1 MKGFNSLDL
10 HYKSDILKQQAD
22 YLLTMEM
29 EEYSVKLYAWD
40 RFFIEQYFDT
50 EQQVTKINIA
60 ESRDMQK
67 YLKNISLSDLGY
79 PRVV

>member
-10 HYKSDILKQQAD
+10 FYKSDILKQQAN
-22 YLLTMEM
+22 YLLTMEV
-29 EEYSVKLYAWD
+29 EEYSIKLYTWD
-40 RFFIEQYFDT
+40 RFFIEQFFNS

-60 ESRDMQK
+60 ENLDMQK

-79 PRVV
+79 PTVV